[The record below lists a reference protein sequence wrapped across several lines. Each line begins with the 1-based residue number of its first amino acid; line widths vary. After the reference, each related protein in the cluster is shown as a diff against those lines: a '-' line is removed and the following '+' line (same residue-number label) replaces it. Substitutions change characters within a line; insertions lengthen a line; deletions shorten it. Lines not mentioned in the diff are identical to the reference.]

1 MSVGLAMHNT
11 AMLTLPKYMNPWHA
25 DTGLVVNAYAPAGQE
40 PANQS
45 GLPQW
50 KHKLPG
56 AISSHFKSQAI
67 KIKTVCPV
75 RFSHCLGKKRGRN
88 NRENGSHPG
97 SNPQEHF
104 SPKTSS
110 ISVSVLSQ
118 KGTVPDLELFNYYF
132 FFSLHSVSSTSVS
145 MYWFQIT
152 LYIYLFIY
160 IFIYNLYQN

>member
-1 MSVGLAMHNT
+1 MHKSDTYITKTMTLCHANT
-11 AMLTLPKYMNPWHA
+11 SPVA
-25 DTGLVVNAYAPAGQE
+25 NAYAPARHDL
-40 PANQS
+40 AHHQS
-45 GLPQW
+45 ELPSR
-50 KHKLPG
+50 KYKLPG
-56 AISSHFKSQAI
+56 VIVSHFRSQAI

-75 RFSHCLGKKRGRN
+75 HFSHCSGKKRGRN
-88 NRENGSHPG
+88 RERENRSHPG
-97 SNPQEHF
+97 SNLQERF

-118 KGTVPDLELFNYYF
+118 KGTVPDLELLKND